1 MDLGLPATAATTLER
16 AAEGVAKAALVM
28 FAGAGVSAD
37 GPSKVPD
44 WYALNGL
51 ILRALQQRVMRY
63 LDLDRR
69 ALLAAYGDRGIT
81 LSDVLGKAIA

>member
-1 MDLGLPATAATTLER
+1 MDGFHGALYSGTVVSLLRCAHAPWLACNRCYDSRTR
-16 AAEGVAKAALVM
+16 CRGVAKAALVM

-37 GPSKVPD
+37 GPSKVPE

-63 LDLDRR
+63 P
-69 ALLAAYGDRGIT
+69 
-81 LSDVLGKAIA
+81 